1 MTNLTADL
9 RTALDPAQ
17 LLRAAGLQPDPFQE
31 EICRSAQDT
40 LVLVSR
46 QGGKTTAAGCAA
58 AHRALYQPGSTIVII
73 APIQK
78 QAVEVRRTAE
88 QFLRAAVPGL
98 EPTSSTE
105 TRIELA
111 NGSRIIALPSEPHTI
126 RGYAV
131 HLLIIDEA
139 ARVTDEVFTA
149 ALPMLVVTGGRII
162 ALTTPSG
169 PQGWFYH
176 AYMDGSHKW
185 KRIRLRADECNR
197 IPAAQL
203 ARDRSLM
210 TEARFAAEYEC
221 EFSDAIGAV
230 FHSSH
235 VYAARD
241 TTLQPLYNGGW

>member
-1 MTNLTADL
+1 MTDLADDL
-9 RTALDPAQ
+9 RIALDPAS

-31 EICRSAQDT
+31 EICRSEKDT
-40 LVLVSR
+40 LVLVAR

-58 AHRALYQPGSTIVII
+58 AHRAVYQPGSTIVII

-78 QAVEVRRTAE
+78 QAVEVRRSAE
-88 QFLRAAVPGL
+88 GFLRAAAPGL

-111 NGSRIIALPSEPHTI
+111 NGSRLIALPSEPDTI

-131 HLLIIDEA
+131 HLLIINEA
-139 ARVTDEVFTA
+139 ARVTDEVFA
-149 ALPMLVVTGGRII
+149 AAQPMLAVTGGRII
-162 ALTTPSG
+162 ALTTPAG
-169 PQGWFYH
+169 PQGWFHH
-176 AYMDGSHKW
+176 AYLDGGDDW
-185 KRIRLRADECNR
+185 KRIRVRADECSR
-197 IPAAQL
+197 IPAAHL
-203 ARDRSLM
+203 AQQRTRM
-210 TEARFAAEYEC
+210 TEGVYAAEYDC

-241 TTLQPLYNGGW
+241 TALQPLYHGGW